1 MRSSSSRSKVLRSM
15 GGANHSLDPR
25 EERNPGEASDEM
37 PRLPAIAGRQLERA
51 PPAAALRIAARMR
64 R

>member
-1 MRSSSSRSKVLRSM
+1 LRSM